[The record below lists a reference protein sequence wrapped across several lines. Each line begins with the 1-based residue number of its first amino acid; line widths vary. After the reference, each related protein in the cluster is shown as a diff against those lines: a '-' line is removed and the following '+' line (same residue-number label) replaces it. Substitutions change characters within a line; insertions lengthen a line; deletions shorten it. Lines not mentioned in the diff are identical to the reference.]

1 MKTKGTKSRRL
12 RAIPN
17 NRKLREDALFN
28 KYRTKSKKVKVSK
41 RIKVS
46 NRKLKELALK
56 RLGL

>member
-28 KYRTKSKKVKVSK
+28 KYRTKPKKITKE
-41 RIKVS
+41 
-46 NRKLKELALK
+46 KLKELALK